1 MVPLPGHLAEP
12 IRTRAEDSGHG
23 EEEGA
28 AEHRRGS
35 VVRSNQVT
43 AVMPHPVR
51 HNQGSAYDA
60 CGDVNVE
67 ERPFGAAGACENQ
80 YYAERS
86 AKRDEE
92 PTGFCRRSC
101 PGQDL
106 FQRKDEKNYQRYS
119 PERMN
124 HDSRKIGHACCWPR
138 KNVRGREEQDGEQNR
153 DSALHRSPGKA
164 RD

>member
-28 AEHRRGS
+28 AEHRRGR

-92 PTGFCRRSC
+92 PTRFCCRGC
-101 PGQDL
+101 PGQGL
-106 FQRKDEKNYQRYS
+106 FWRQAE
-119 PERMN
+119 
-124 HDSRKIGHACCWPR
+124 
-138 KNVRGREEQDGEQNR
+138 
-153 DSALHRSPGKA
+153 
-164 RD
+164 